1 MLQEIGAKSVEELFT
16 CIPAAYRLQGQLNI
30 DRGLTEQELLDL
42 AGEQSSWNRPAGSG
56 ACFLGGGSY
65 NHGWPALIDYI
76 AARGEF
82 MTSYTPYQPECS
94 QGTLQA
100 IFEFQSMIA
109 ALCGMEVANASMYD
123 GASACAE
130 AMLMA
135 IGQTRRRKVA
145 VSAGV
150 HPEARETINTYLR
163 HQDLEI
169 VEAPLRDG
177 VTDWTG
183 SVDSDTAAVLVQQP
197 NFLGC
202 IENLDSVTAMC
213 QETGSLAVASI
224 NPIAMGLLRSPG
236 EAGFDIVVGD
246 GQTLGV
252 PMAFGG
258 PHFGFFATRHKL
270 VRKMPG
276 RLVGKSIDTE
286 GRPAYTLAFQT
297 REQHIRREKAT
308 SNICTNNALMALRGC
323 MHMAALGPKGLEEV
337 ACVSRQRMLELADGL
352 EQIDGIELAF
362 RERAF
367 FNEAAFRAAGGAPA
381 VARFKSSLATAGIH
395 GVLPVN
401 RWYTQFDGVF
411 TLACTERIS
420 TDDIKRLCSI
430 AADCFSMEMSR

>member
-1 MLQEIGAKSVEELFT
+1 V
-16 CIPAAYRLQGQLNI
+16 
-30 DRGLTEQELLDL
+30 
-42 AGEQSSWNRPAGSG
+42 
-56 ACFLGGGSY
+56 
-65 NHGWPALIDYI
+65 
-76 AARGEF
+76 
-82 MTSYTPYQPECS
+82 
-94 QGTLQA
+94 
-100 IFEFQSMIA
+100 
-109 ALCGMEVANASMYD
+109 V
-123 GASACAE
+123 
-130 AMLMA
+130 
-135 IGQTRRRKVA
+135 

-163 HQDLEI
+163 HQDMEI

-177 VTDWTG
+177 VTDWNG
-183 SVDSDTAAVLVQQP
+183 SVDTDTAAVLVQQP

-202 IENLDSVTAMC
+202 VEDLDPVTAMC
-213 QETGSLAVASI
+213 QETGALAVASI

-258 PHFGFFATRHKL
+258 PHFGFFATRQKL

-352 EQIDGIELAF
+352 QKIDGVELAF
-362 RERAF
+362 RESAF

-381 VARFKSSLATAGIH
+381 VTRFKSALATAGIH

-401 RWYTQFDGVF
+401 RWYTQLDGVF

-420 TDDIKRLCSI
+420 SDDIKRLCSI
-430 AADCFSMEMSR
+430 AADCFSMEMSL